1 MPFVAGA
8 AGANRRAAT
17 IAALVV
23 ALHAALIA
31 IVLKP
36 RDAAAP
42 LALASHT
49 ITAELLQPEPV
60 AAAAA
65 VDPSTTPPKPLQR
78 ATRAKPAAQPKPV
91 PMQVPVAHAPS
102 GHPVEAPAQAGPT
115 PAADAASAASAP
127 ETSSPAPAHA
137 KSTPT
142 MELSAPKNVSHLDC
156 QIAQPEYPVLS
167 KRRGET
173 GTVSVSFVV
182 GPSGRI
188 EDIQIKES
196 SGYSRLDEAALAAM
210 RNSAC
215 KPYREN
221 GEPVRATYTQPF
233 DFSLHNQA

>member
-1 MPFVAGA
+1 MPFA

-17 IAALVV
+17 IAAFVV

-31 IVLKP
+31 IVLK
-36 RDAAAP
+36 RHDAAAP

-49 ITAELLQPEPV
+49 ITAELIQPEPV

-65 VDPSTTPPKPLQR
+65 IDSSTTAPKPLQR
-78 ATRAKPAAQPKPV
+78 AARAKPAVQPKPM
-91 PMQVPVAHAPS
+91 PMQVPVAHASS
-102 GHPVEAPAQAGPT
+102 GHPIETPAQAGPT
-115 PAADAASAASAP
+115 PTAAAAAASAP
-127 ETSSPAPAHA
+127 ETSQPAPSHA

-156 QIAQPEYPVLS
+156 QIAQPEYPALS

-173 GTVSVSFVV
+173 GTVSISFVV
-182 GPSGRI
+182 GLSGQI

-196 SGYSRLDEAALAAM
+196 SGYSRLDDAALAAM
-210 RNSAC
+210 HNSAC